1 MKSRLLFPAIR
12 CRIGEWIY
20 YVTYL
25 KFSDVA
31 EWIKPTDEVHN
42 SKKLAGWIQRRLDGQ
57 HTKAIVDYL
66 ITQPERFFNSIVVGI
81 YGGTPIW
88 APLKVSVPNNI
99 DFDQISDEQEL
110 ELESSIGLLKFSGNE
125 ILFAID
131 GQHRVAGIKKALKE
145 SKDLGREELCAVFVG
160 HENTPEGIERTR
172 RLFTTLNKTAKK
184 VALADIV
191 ALDEDDG
198 FAVVARQLIDDFE
211 LFAQGKR
218 VVFASSPMIPL
229 SDKTSI
235 TSVIGIY
242 QLIQDI
248 YPQKPREGFPKKS
261 EVLRARPSDDILKTI
276 YDENCQYWILLKE
289 LIPEYSVV
297 FANDEVAPGEYR
309 SKEQNHLLFR
319 YVGQRAFASAIQVL
333 MSRGQS
339 MRSSV
344 ERLRGANLWLHTK
357 EWRYILWNPLQE
369 RMIPRNRVV
378 AETFLLQQIG
388 EEGKSTKNEQ
398 RLKELIMSRDQQT

>member
-1 MKSRLLFPAIR
+1 MQK
-12 CRIGEWIY
+12 
-20 YVTYL
+20 
-25 KFSDVA
+25 
-31 EWIKPTDEVHN
+31 
-42 SKKLAGWIQRRLDGQ
+42 
-57 HTKAIVDYL
+57 
-66 ITQPERFFNSIVVGI
+66 
-81 YGGTPIW
+81 
-88 APLKVSVPNNI
+88 
-99 DFDQISDEQEL
+99 
-110 ELESSIGLLKFSGNE
+110 
-125 ILFAID
+125 
-131 GQHRVAGIKKALKE
+131 
-145 SKDLGREELCAVFVG
+145 GREELCAVFVG
-160 HENTPEGIERTR
+160 HENTAKGMERTR

-218 VVFASSPMIPL
+218 VAFTPSPAIPT
-229 SDKTSI
+229 SDRTSV

-242 QLIQDI
+242 QLIQDV
-248 YPQKPREGFPKKS
+248 YPQKPRKGLPKKS

-276 YDENCQYWILLKE
+276 YDENCYYWILLKE
-289 LIPEYSVV
+289 LIPEYGVV

-357 EWRYILWNPLQE
+357 EWHYILWNPLQE
-369 RMIPRNRVV
+369 RMIAKNRVA
-378 AETFLLQQIG
+378 AETFLLHQVG
-388 EEGKSTKNEQ
+388 EKGKSAKNDQ
-398 RLKELIMSRDQQT
+398 RLEQLIMSRDQQI

>member
-1 MKSRLLFPAIR
+1 
-12 CRIGEWIY
+12 
-20 YVTYL
+20 
-25 KFSDVA
+25 
-31 EWIKPTDEVHN
+31 
-42 SKKLAGWIQRRLDGQ
+42 
-57 HTKAIVDYL
+57 
-66 ITQPERFFNSIVVGI
+66 
-81 YGGTPIW
+81 
-88 APLKVSVPNNI
+88 
-99 DFDQISDEQEL
+99 
-110 ELESSIGLLKFSGNE
+110 
-125 ILFAID
+125 
-131 GQHRVAGIKKALKE
+131 
-145 SKDLGREELCAVFVG
+145 
-160 HENTPEGIERTR
+160 
-172 RLFTTLNKTAKK
+172 
-184 VALADIV
+184 
-191 ALDEDDG
+191 
-198 FAVVARQLIDDFE
+198 
-211 LFAQGKR
+211 
-218 VVFASSPMIPL
+218 
-229 SDKTSI
+229 
-235 TSVIGIY
+235 
-242 QLIQDI
+242 
-248 YPQKPREGFPKKS
+248 
-261 EVLRARPSDDILKTI
+261 VLRARPSDDILKTI